1 MKTKFNT
8 LITFKTLGLA
18 SLVLGAQSL
27 IGCMNATESED
38 TAELDGQSAF
48 ISSEVDQMGQSL
60 GDLPDAALG
69 KSAAVAADTI
79 TGELI
84 LSRYAFHEECQCLVR
99 KAEYSG
105 SRGFERTRID
115 SVTLLDSAGAALSLW
130 DRKKIAKII
139 HKRHVTRNKGSHD
152 IDVQFNTEATFKLDN
167 GVLVGVWNGT
177 MTGTFDGDEFK
188 SGTVTNITRE
198 YKNGRFGFPV
208 AGSVT
213 VTRPLRI
220 YSIEFLGSGDAKATI
235 THRRTGKVTVITV
248 DRNYQEKPAV

>member
-1 MKTKFNT
+1 MKTQTST
-8 LITFKTLGLA
+8 LKTLSLA
-18 SLVLGAQSL
+18 SLLLGAQSL
-27 IGCMNATESED
+27 VGCMNATESTD
-38 TAELDGQSAF
+38 ATELDGQSAF

-60 GDLPDAALG
+60 GGLPDAALG
-69 KSAAVAADTI
+69 KSGAIAADTI

-84 LSRYAFHEECQCLVR
+84 IERYAFHDDCQCLVR
-99 KAEYSG
+99 TAEYSG
-105 SRGFERTRID
+105 SRGFERTRVD
-115 SVTLLDSAGAALSLW
+115 SVTLLDSAGGVLHFWERS
-130 DRKKIAKII
+130 KIAKII

-152 IDVQFNTEATFKLDN
+152 IDVHFNTEATFKLDN

-177 MTGTFDGDEFK
+177 MTGTFDGEEFK
-188 SGTVTNITRE
+188 SGTVSNVTRE
-198 YKNGRFGFPV
+198 YKNGRFGFPI

-248 DRNYQEKPAV
+248 DRNYQEKPSV